1 MEGTSAEAIAT
12 SRSRVIEVDAIAAR
26 KAGPLLPGVIQT
38 VIVGRSDGV
47 SLLRRDHADRGE
59 QRRSGE
65 SDPCGVKRAFEDFY
79 IMLRIRIPVHGKML
93 RIRLMRVI

>member
-1 MEGTSAEAIAT
+1 
-12 SRSRVIEVDAIAAR
+12 VIEVDAIAAR

-65 SDPCGVKRAFEDFY
+65 SDPCGVKRPLKTFTLCSVFEFLF
-79 IMLRIRIPVHGKML
+79 MVRCSVF
-93 RIRLMRVI
+93 V